1 MGWRVFCG
9 LLSPQIHLTQA
20 HLKNTYLCMRT
31 TIDMPDGLFKR
42 AKKAAA
48 ERHTTLRMLMVDA
61 LERSLNEPPSGS
73 FRLQDAAVGYGAE
86 KVDAAA
92 INQAIDEQREGPL
105 SY

>member
-1 MGWRVFCG
+1 MSQF
-9 LLSPQIHLTQA
+9 HD
-20 HLKNTYLCMRT
+20 TYLCMRT
-31 TIDMPDGLFKR
+31 SIDMPDGLFKR
-42 AKKAAA
+42 AKKVAA

-61 LERSLNEPPSGS
+61 LERSLNEPSSGS

-105 SY
+105 SH